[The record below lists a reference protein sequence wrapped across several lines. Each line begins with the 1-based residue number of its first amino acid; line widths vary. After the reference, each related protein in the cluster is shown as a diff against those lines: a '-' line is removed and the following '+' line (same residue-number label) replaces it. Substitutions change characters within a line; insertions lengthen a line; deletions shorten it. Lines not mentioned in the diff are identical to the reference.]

1 MTEGSLAVRSK
12 TIKEITMEKILEMEN
27 IRKRSGVIDESITN
41 RIQEMEER
49 ISDIEDSIENFDA
62 TIKENAKCKM
72 LLTQN
77 VQNMHSVKLQLN

>member
-1 MTEGSLAVRSK
+1 VTEGSLAVRSK

-41 RIQEMEER
+41 RIQEMEEI

-77 VQNMHSVKLQLN
+77 VQNMHSVKLQLH

>member
-41 RIQEMEER
+41 RIQEMEEI

-77 VQNMHSVKLQLN
+77 VQNMHSVKLQLH